1 MVVSC
6 AVSNCFERAYV
17 DNFTRIESKL
27 GRNERVL
34 DRSRKDISTMRNETI
49 FVRKCEFDNRL
60 YYQKHENNFTMERIE
75 ILRRENNSICVQF
88 ALCTHDYEIVQNI
101 FQVCTNI
108 KIKRIRRFFEY
119 TRNFNTPKKRPILQN
134 QTQLNPLRT
143 NPSMD
148 HHSRDVPLSR
158 IHTYPPR

>member
-34 DRSRKDISTMRNETI
+34 DRSRKDISTMRNETYTM
-49 FVRKCEFDNRL
+49 FVRKCEFDNKL
-60 YYQKHENNFTMERIE
+60 YYQRQENNFTMERIE

-88 ALCTHDYEIVQNI
+88 ALCTHDYE
-101 FQVCTNI
+101 
-108 KIKRIRRFFEY
+108 
-119 TRNFNTPKKRPILQN
+119 NFR
-134 QTQLNPLRT
+134 
-143 NPSMD
+143 
-148 HHSRDVPLSR
+148 
-158 IHTYPPR
+158 